1 MIFRLAECKKNFAPK
16 AESAVLDTLIYDN
29 TKTGMV
35 KISRTGYLHKTSF
48 LLTIKWH
55 YGNYDVNINV
65 IMQRYFRRVLEM
77 KRVALINDL
86 SGFGK
91 CSLTAAIPVISVMGI
106 QACPVPTAILTAQT
120 GFGEFFCDDFTD
132 RMDYFTEQWKEM
144 EVSFDG
150 IYSGYLASPS
160 QIEKV
165 MHFLEQFQE
174 KDTLYLADPVMGDQG
189 KFYSMVSAEFL
200 EGMRKLSQMADV
212 ITPNLT
218 ELCFLSGVD
227 YGSVIACR
235 QKENYIDKIK
245 SLCEKILSKAKK
257 PQTVIVT
264 GILSE
269 KEKMDYIGNLAVSRE
284 QCFYIETPYTGM
296 GFSGTGDL
304 FASVICGSLIK
315 GLSIQEA
322 VEKATYFL
330 QEAIEEATKE
340 KIPRNHGVNFEKY
353 LSRLL

>member
-1 MIFRLAECKKNFAPK
+1 MNENANIFQ
-16 AESAVLDTLIYDN
+16 
-29 TKTGMV
+29 G
-35 KISRTGYLHKTSF
+35 
-48 LLTIKWH
+48 
-55 YGNYDVNINV
+55 V
-65 IMQRYFRRVLEM
+65 IEM

-106 QACPVPTAILTAQT
+106 QACPFPTAILSAQT
-120 GFGEFFCDDFTD
+120 GFGDFFCDDFTD
-132 RMDYFTEQWKEM
+132 RMDCFTEQWKKM

-165 MHFLEQFQE
+165 MSFLEQFQ
-174 KDTLYLADPVMGDQG
+174 KNDTLYLVDPVMGDQG
-189 KFYSMVSAEFL
+189 KFYSMVSIELL
-200 EGMRKLSQMADV
+200 EGMKKLSQMADI

-218 ELCFLSGVD
+218 ELCFLTDVD
-227 YGSVIACR
+227 YESVIACR
-235 QKENYIDKIK
+235 RKDDYIDKIK
-245 SLCEKILSKAKK
+245 SLCEKILSKTKK
-257 PQTVIVT
+257 LQTVIVT
-264 GILSE
+264 GIFREEGE
-269 KEKMDYIGNLAVSRE
+269 KAYIGNLAVSNE
-284 QCFYIETPYTGM
+284 QCFYIETTYTGM

-304 FASVICGSLIK
+304 FASVVCASLVK
-315 GLSIQEA
+315 GLAVREA

-353 LSRLL
+353 LSRLF

>member
-1 MIFRLAECKKNFAPK
+1 
-16 AESAVLDTLIYDN
+16 
-29 TKTGMV
+29 
-35 KISRTGYLHKTSF
+35 
-48 LLTIKWH
+48 
-55 YGNYDVNINV
+55 
-65 IMQRYFRRVLEM
+65 M

-106 QACPVPTAILTAQT
+106 QACPLPTAILTAQT

-132 RMDYFTEQWKEM
+132 RMSYFTEQWKKM
-144 EVSFDG
+144 KVSFDG
-150 IYSGYLASPS
+150 IYSGYLANPS

-189 KFYSMVSAEFL
+189 KFYSMVNIEFL
-200 EGMRKLSQMADV
+200 EEMRKLSQMADV

-218 ELCFLSGVD
+218 ELCFLSGVE
-227 YGSVIACR
+227 YESIIAYR
-235 QKENYIDKIK
+235 KEEIYIDKIK

-257 PQTVIVT
+257 SQTVIVT
-264 GILSE
+264 GIIRE
-269 KEKMDYIGNLAVSRE
+269 KEKKDYMGNLVVSKD
-284 QCFYIETPYTGM
+284 QCFYVETPYIGM

-304 FASVICGSLIK
+304 FASVICGSLVK
-315 GLSIQEA
+315 GLPMRDA
-322 VEKATYFL
+322 VEKAIYFL
-330 QEAIEEATKE
+330 QEAIEEAAIE

>member
-1 MIFRLAECKKNFAPK
+1 
-16 AESAVLDTLIYDN
+16 
-29 TKTGMV
+29 
-35 KISRTGYLHKTSF
+35 
-48 LLTIKWH
+48 
-55 YGNYDVNINV
+55 
-65 IMQRYFRRVLEM
+65 M

-91 CSLTAAIPVISVMGI
+91 CSLTAAIPVISVMGM
-106 QACPVPTAILTAQT
+106 QACPLPTAILTAQT
-120 GFGEFFCDDFTD
+120 GFGDFFCDDFTD
-132 RMDYFTEQWKEM
+132 RMDCFTEQWKKM

-165 MHFLEQFQE
+165 MYFLEQFQE
-174 KDTLYLADPVMGDQG
+174 EDTLYLADPVMGDQG
-189 KFYSMVSAEFL
+189 AFYSMVSVEFL

-227 YGSVIACR
+227 YESVIAYSM
-235 QKENYIDKIK
+235 EANYIDKIK
-245 SLCEKILSKAKK
+245 SLCEKILLKAKK

-264 GILSE
+264 GILRE
-269 KEKMDYIGNLAVSRE
+269 KERKEYIGNLVVSMD
-284 QCFYIETPYTGM
+284 QNFYMETPYTGM

-304 FASVICGSLIK
+304 FASVICGSLVK
-315 GLSIQEA
+315 GLSMQEA
-322 VEKATYFL
+322 VEKATCFL
-330 QEAIEEATKE
+330 QEAIGEATRE
-340 KIPRNHGVNFEKY
+340 RIPRNHGVNFEKY

>member
-1 MIFRLAECKKNFAPK
+1 
-16 AESAVLDTLIYDN
+16 
-29 TKTGMV
+29 
-35 KISRTGYLHKTSF
+35 
-48 LLTIKWH
+48 
-55 YGNYDVNINV
+55 
-65 IMQRYFRRVLEM
+65 M

-132 RMDYFTEQWKEM
+132 RMDYFTEQWKKM

-174 KDTLYLADPVMGDQG
+174 KGTLYLADPVMGDQG
-189 KFYSMVSAEFL
+189 KFYSMVSIEFL

-315 GLSIQEA
+315 GLSIQET